1 MKRPTV
7 KNDKECKL
15 KNILMKYL
23 MRDARFCI
31 TELKINTKI
40 GTRVQCPESA
50 LLNAIKVV
58 NVTFNQL
65 NSAALETPKEC

>member
-1 MKRPTV
+1 
-7 KNDKECKL
+7 
-15 KNILMKYL
+15 

-58 NVTFNQL
+58 NVT
-65 NSAALETPKEC
+65 